1 MLKHLIDFAIKR
13 RVTIVMFTVA
23 IALFGFVSLARLKLN
38 LLPDLSYPTITIR
51 TELPGA
57 APLEVETL
65 VTRPVEEA
73 VSIIR
78 NVREVRSVSRAG
90 QSDVTLEFLWGTG
103 MDLSGIDVREKLD
116 LVQLPLEAKRPLLL
130 RFDPSSEP
138 VLRLALLDEKA
149 RGSDESV
156 ERLKALR
163 RLAEDRLKPD
173 LEAVEGS
180 AAVKVSGGY
189 EDEVQVF
196 VDQHKLAQLGLSIE
210 VVTRRIRAE
219 NVNLSGGRL
228 EQGTQRFLVRTL
240 NEFETVE
247 QMANAIIATRE
258 GRPVYLRDVAAVSR
272 GYKDREAITRVNGRE
287 AIELAVYKEGD
298 ANTVQLAEGVR
309 ARIKELEK
317 GLPEGTVIRQ
327 VYDQSTFI
335 AAAISEVK
343 SAALIGGLLAILVL
357 YAFLRDA
364 RATLISSIAI
374 PVSVLGTFVLMYAY
388 DLTLNIMSLGG
399 IALAVGMLV
408 DNAVVVLESV
418 VRIREKG
425 VSQLE
430 AARAGTTEVAGAVF
444 AATLT
449 SVAVFA
455 PMVFITGI
463 AGQLFKDQ
471 SLTVTFALS
480 FSLLVA
486 LTLVP
491 MLAAGRVRAAEA
503 APDPSIPVQ
512 PAGRVGRWLGVAAA
526 GLRSAGGWISRAC
539 ALVLSPLV
547 NVTQA
552 VNRWADRKYPSAISW
567 ALAHPGKTIGS
578 AVALFVLTMLLILPR
593 LGTELIPQMS
603 QGEFDVDL
611 RLPPG
616 TPLEQTDRS
625 VQAAQQASQK
635 LGNVA
640 LAYSVAGTGNRLDA
654 NPVDAGE
661 NTGRL
666 SLTLQSGAGR
676 DDEQAAMVAMRADLE
691 NLPGLQ
697 YRFSRPALFS
707 MATPLEVVVSGYDL
721 DRLGEAAE
729 RVRGELLRDDRF
741 ADVKTTVEAGNPE
754 IQIVFDQER
763 ATRLGLVVRDIAD
776 RVVNSVRGEVATRY
790 KLRDKQ
796 IDVLVRSVDSRAA
809 SIEEV
814 RNLIV
819 NPDSAYPVP
828 LSAVA
833 DVQLAVGPAEVRR
846 VSQERVAVISANLA
860 HGDLGSAVEALHGI
874 VDRVE
879 LPVGTTAFLSGQSEE
894 MTSSFESLQFVL
906 LLAIFLVYLVM
917 ASQFESLVHP
927 FVILLTVPL
936 ALIGAV
942 WALWITGTTVN
953 VVAYIGLIMLAGIV
967 VNQSIVLID
976 AVNQARERG
985 MDRHAAIIEAGR
997 LRLRPI
1003 LITKLTTILGLLPMA
1018 LGIGEGAEV
1027 RAPMAITV
1035 IGGVLLTTFL
1045 TLLVIPVVYSV
1056 MDRKQ
1061 YVAPPATARP
1071 DLHGGAAAEPAAG

>member
-1 MLKHLIDFAIKR
+1 
-13 RVTIVMFTVA
+13 MFTVA
-23 IALFGFVSLARLKLN
+23 IALFGFVSLSRLKLN
-38 LLPDLSYPTITIR
+38 LLPDLSYPTLTIR
-51 TELPGA
+51 TELVGA

-65 VTRPVEEA
+65 ITRPVEEA

-90 QSDVTLEFLWGTG
+90 QSDVTLEFLWGTD
-103 MDLSGIDVREKLD
+103 MDLAGIDVREKLD
-116 LVQLPLEAKRPLLL
+116 LLQLPLEAKRPLLL

-149 RGSDESV
+149 PQGAEGV

-196 VDQHKLAQLGLSIE
+196 VDQKKLAQLGLSIE
-210 VVTRRIRAE
+210 TVTRRIRAE

-240 NEFETVE
+240 NEFESVE
-247 QMANAIIATRE
+247 QMANAIIATRD
-258 GRPVYLRDVAAVSR
+258 GQPIYLRDVATVTR

-298 ANTVQLAEGVR
+298 ANTVQLADGVR
-309 ARIKELEK
+309 ARLKDLEK
-317 GLPEGTVIRQ
+317 NLPEGTSIRQ

-343 SAALIGGLLAILVL
+343 SAAVIGGLLAILVL

-374 PVSVLGTFVLMYAY
+374 PVSVLGTFVLMYAF

-408 DNAVVVLESV
+408 DNAVVVLESI
-418 VRIREKG
+418 VRNQEKG
-425 VSQLE
+425 MSRLE
-430 AARAGTTEVAGAVF
+430 AARAGTAEVATAVF

-449 SVAVFA
+449 SVMVFA
-455 PMVFITGI
+455 PMIFITGI

-486 LTLVP
+486 ITLVP
-491 MLAAGRVRAAEA
+491 MLAAGRVRAAVQDGAQAGQA
-503 APDPSIPVQ
+503 APRQS
-512 PAGRVGRWLGVAAA
+512 GRLER
-526 GLRSAGGWISRAC
+526 GLRKGADGFARAGHWIARGL
-539 ALVLSPLV
+539 ALALRPLV

-552 VNRWADRKYPSAISW
+552 VNRWADRKYPPAITW
-567 ALAHPGKTIGS
+567 ALQHPGKTIGS
-578 AVALFVLTMLLILPR
+578 AVLLFVLTMVLILPR

-603 QGEFDVDL
+603 QGEFNVDL

-616 TPLEQTDRS
+616 TPLEQTDRA
-625 VQAAQQASQK
+625 VVATQQASEK

-666 SLTLQSGAGR
+666 SLTLQPGAR
-676 DDEQAAMVAMRADLE
+676 RADEERAMAGMRGSLE
-691 NLPGLQ
+691 SLPGVQ

-729 RVRGELLRDDRF
+729 RVRAEMLRDDRF

-754 IQIVFDQER
+754 IQIIFDQER
-763 ATRLGLVVRDIAD
+763 ASQLGLVVRDIAD

-814 RNLIV
+814 RSLIV
-819 NPDSAYPVP
+819 NPGSEFPVP

-833 DVQLAVGPAEVRR
+833 EVKLAAGPAEVRR
-846 VSQERVAVISANLA
+846 VGQERVAVISANLA
-860 HGDLGSAVEALHGI
+860 HGDLGSAVAALQGI
-874 VDRVE
+874 VERVQ

-894 MTSSFESLQFVL
+894 MTASFKSLQFVL
-906 LLAIFLVYLVM
+906 VLAIFLVYLVM
-917 ASQFESLVHP
+917 ASQFESLIHP
-927 FVILLTVPL
+927 FVILLTIPL

-942 WALWITGTTVN
+942 WALWLTGTTVN

-985 MDRHAAIIEAGR
+985 LPKHAAIIEAGR

-1056 MDRKQ
+1056 MDRKAFVPRPQ
-1061 YVAPPATARP
+1061 EPALAAQPAT
-1071 DLHGGAAAEPAAG
+1071 GAAT

>member
-1 MLKHLIDFAIKR
+1 MQLIDFAIRR
-13 RVTIVMFTVA
+13 RVTVIMCTVA
-23 IALFGFVSLARLKLN
+23 IALFGLVSLSRLNLN
-38 LLPDLSYPTITIR
+38 LLPDLSYPTLTIR

-57 APLEVETL
+57 APLELETL

-78 NVREVRSVSRAG
+78 NVRQVRSVSRSG
-90 QSDVTLEFLWGTG
+90 QSDVTLEFLWGTD
-103 MDLSGIDVREKLD
+103 MDLAGIDVREKLD
-116 LVQLPLEAKRPLLL
+116 LLQLPLEAKRPLLL

-138 VLRLALLDEKA
+138 VMRLAFLDA
-149 RGSDESV
+149 ADTAQSSSV
-156 ERLKALR
+156 DRLKALR
-163 RLAEDRLKPD
+163 RFADDRLKPD

-196 VDQHKLAQLGLSIE
+196 VDQQKLAQLNLTIDT
-210 VVTRRIRAE
+210 VTRRIRAE

-240 NEFETVE
+240 NEFESID
-247 QMANAIIATRE
+247 QMRDAIIATRE
-258 GRPVYLRDVAAVSR
+258 GQPVYLRDVATVTS
-272 GYKDREAITRVNGRE
+272 GYKDREAITRVDGRE

-298 ANTVQLAEGVR
+298 ANTVALASGVMK
-309 ARIKELEK
+309 RIEELAK
-317 GLPEGTVIRQ
+317 SLPDGTEIRP
-327 VYDQSTFI
+327 VYDQSKFI
-335 AAAISEVK
+335 SAAIGEVK

-364 RATLISSIAI
+364 RATLITGIAI
-374 PVSVLGTFVLMYAY
+374 PVSVLGTFVLMYAFGVS
-388 DLTLNIMSLGG
+388 LNIMSLGG

-408 DNAVVVLESV
+408 DNAVVVLESI
-418 VRIREKG
+418 VRKQEQGHDRKD
-425 VSQLE
+425 
-430 AARAGTTEVAGAVF
+430 AARLGTSEVATAVT
-444 AATLT
+444 ASTLT
-449 SVAVFA
+449 SIAVFF

-471 SLTVTFALS
+471 SLTVTFALV
-480 FSLLVA
+480 FSLVVA

-491 MLAAGRVRAAEA
+491 MLAAGRAANRYAKSGTAQPQAPARPLRRLDRALA
-503 APDPSIPVQ
+503 AI
-512 PAGRVGRWLGVAAA
+512 ATGGRRL
-526 GLRSAGGWISRAC
+526 GGWIATGLR
-539 ALVLSPLV
+539 LLLSPLV
-547 NVTQA
+547 RVAQGLSG
-552 VNRWADRKYPSAISW
+552 WAESRYPGAIRW
-567 ALAHPGKTIGS
+567 ALARPGLTIGA
-578 AVALFVLTMLLILPR
+578 AVALFALTVGVIAPR

-603 QGEFDVDL
+603 QGEFNVDL
-611 RLPPG
+611 RLAPG
-616 TPLEQTDRS
+616 APLEQTDR
-625 VQAAQQASQK
+625 VARAAQEASAQI
-635 LGNVA
+635 GNVV

-666 SLTLQSGAGR
+666 SITLADGAKR
-676 DDEQAAMVAMRADLE
+676 ADEEAAMQTLRSSLD
-691 NLPGLQ
+691 NLPGVQ

-707 MATPLEVVVSGYDL
+707 LSTPLEVVVSGYDL
-721 DRLGEAAE
+721 DRLQVAAE
-729 RVRGELLRDDRF
+729 TVRLRMAADSRF

-763 ATRLGLVVRDIAD
+763 AAQLGLVVRDIAD

-790 KLRDKQ
+790 RLRDKQ
-796 IDVLVRSVDSRAA
+796 IDVLVRSVDTRAA
-809 SIEEV
+809 SVEEI

-819 NPDSAYPVP
+819 NPGADSPVP

-833 DVQLAVGPAEVRR
+833 DVQLATGPAEVRR
-846 VSQERVAVISANLA
+846 VGQERVAVISANLA
-860 HGDLGSAVEALHGI
+860 QGDLGSAVAALQGI
-874 VDRVE
+874 VDEVQ
-879 LPVGTTAFLSGQSEE
+879 LPVGAIAFLSGQSEE
-894 MTSSFESLQFVL
+894 MQDSFRSMEFVL
-906 LLAIFLVYLVM
+906 VLAIFLVYLVM

-927 FVILLTVPL
+927 FVILLTIPL
-936 ALIGAV
+936 AITGAI
-942 WALWITGTTVN
+942 WALWLTGTTVN

-985 MDRHAAIIEAGR
+985 LPKHDAIVEAGR

-1018 LGIGEGAEV
+1018 LGLGEGAEV

-1056 MDRKQ
+1056 LDRKTYPQ
-1061 YVAPPATARP
+1061 Q
-1071 DLHGGAAAEPAAG
+1071 GAAGVPAAAPVTG